1 MVFFFFF
8 LPAMPHDMWDAGS
21 QFPNPGIKP
30 VSPALELRVLTTG
43 LPGKSEECRFFRQV
57 KVNVEKSGE

>member
-1 MVFFFFF
+1 MFFFF
-8 LPAMPHDMWDAGS
+8 LAMPHDIWGVGS

-43 LPGKSEECRFFRQV
+43 QPGQSQEYRFLRQV